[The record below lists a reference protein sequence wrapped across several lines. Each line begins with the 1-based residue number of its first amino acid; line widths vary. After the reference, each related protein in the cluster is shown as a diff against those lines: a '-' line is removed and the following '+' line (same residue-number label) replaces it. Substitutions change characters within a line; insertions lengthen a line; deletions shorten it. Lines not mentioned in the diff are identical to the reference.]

1 MEINSLNSK
10 SVMSIS
16 RARMAP
22 KPEIFDTNTIN
33 DIHMCKE
40 KKYISKKCKRF
51 VILNNVVRR
60 ES

>member
-22 KPEIFDTNTIN
+22 KPEIFDTKIIN

-40 KKYISKKCKRF
+40 KIHQ
-51 VILNNVVRR
+51 
-60 ES
+60 